1 MRPTAGPGSGL
12 RPGRGGAV
20 VLLAL
25 VLVALVGLALPGH
38 AHAHALLVRSDPP
51 INGALRESP
60 TEVRLFMSEPLQRDF
75 SDASILDAQ
84 GRRVD
89 FGEVAFDAYDPTA
102 LSIPVPRLAPGIYT
116 VAWRTLSLVD
126 GHTWTGSFSFTV
138 LNPDGSAP
146 LGTAFIPSGGTAGPS
161 AAWDAAVKW
170 LGFVAVLALAGT
182 SLFALLVGGPAARR
196 LHAQGVSTAVAFGR
210 RAGADALGV
219 ARVAVIVLFLTTG
232 YAAASAATKLG
243 GLHFLDE
250 ILFDTRIGLWLLV
263 RWALLLL
270 ATLILLAARRGPA
283 RDPRPANRALVVVA
297 AGIIA
302 SLASVSHGAA
312 IDEGWIWGTL
322 FDALHAAAA
331 VLWIGMLA
339 ALVWALWRGRHAGSP
354 RDRRALQTESVRR
367 FSLIAAGTVPVLA
380 VAGLL
385 SLFVQV
391 PAWRGF
397 VDTDWGL
404 AMLVKF
410 AVLTLL
416 FAVAG
421 ANALLLRPRS
431 RAARPG
437 ASPASALERR
447 FRLMMRLEV
456 GLALV
461 VLAATAALTQLP
473 SPRSELPGTEQK
485 LRTIERS
492 FAVDDLRATLRIE
505 PNLVGIN
512 RFDLGLEE
520 AAGGRPSDAVT
531 EVRLHFR
538 YLDDPAVGVLV
549 VPAEPA
555 GDDRWTLAGAFF
567 GLPGDWDVDVEVRRT
582 SRDDAIGGLTTT
594 VEPGYL
600 TVAPFGVEPPGALA
614 LPISQFDWDGV
625 GALWAAIAAGMC
637 IAYRGSLRHAL
648 PERTADRA
656 ADAALAGGTIF
667 MALAIVLLFSVEAAP
682 GRTLDNPAPRTAE
695 SVAAGATLFAANC
708 ASCHGEGGGGDG
720 PLAGSLPQPPA
731 NFRVHVPFH
740 PDGTLY
746 TWITQGIVG
755 TAMQG
760 FAVQLSDQER
770 WDLVNYMRENFD
782 HPLRDD
788 GRAPDVD

>member
-1 MRPTAGPGSGL
+1 MRPGMGRDRRVGSAL
-12 RPGRGGAV
+12 
-20 VLLAL
+20 LLAL
-25 VLVALVGLALPGH
+25 FLTAFVAVAMPGR
-38 AHAHALLVRSDPP
+38 ADAHALLVRSDPP

-75 SDASILDAQ
+75 SDASILDTQ

-102 LSIPVPRLAPGIYT
+102 LSIPVPRLSPGIYT

-126 GHTWTGSFSFTV
+126 GHTWNGSFSFTV

-146 LGTAFIPSGGTAGPS
+146 LGTAFTPSGGAAGPS
-161 AAWDAAVKW
+161 AAWDAAAKW
-170 LGFVAVLALAGT
+170 VGYVAVLALAGT

-196 LHAQGVSTAVAFGR
+196 LHAQGVSRALAFGQ
-210 RAGADALGV
+210 RAGTDALGV

-232 YAAASAATKLG
+232 YAAASAAMKLG

-250 ILFDTRIGLWLLV
+250 ILFDTRIGVWLLV
-263 RWALLLL
+263 GWAMLLL
-270 ATLILLAARRGPA
+270 ATPILLAAGRA

-297 AGIIA
+297 AGLIA
-302 SLASVSHGAA
+302 GLASVSHGAA
-312 IDEGWIWGTL
+312 IDEGWIWATL

-339 ALVWALWRGRHAGSP
+339 ALVGALWRNRREGSP
-354 RDRRALQTESVRR
+354 RERRALQIECVRR

-380 VAGLL
+380 TAGLL

-404 AMLVKF
+404 AMIVKF
-410 AVLTLL
+410 AVLALL

-431 RAARPG
+431 RDAG
-437 ASPASALERR
+437 AGANPASALERR
-447 FRLMMRLEV
+447 FRSMMRLEV

-461 VLAATAALTQLP
+461 VLAASAALTQLP
-473 SPRSELPGTEQK
+473 SPRSELPATEQK
-485 LRTIERS
+485 LRTIEQS

-512 RFDLGLEE
+512 RFDLGLE
-520 AAGGRPSDAVT
+520 AAGGGPPTDAVT
-531 EVRLHFR
+531 AVRLHFR
-538 YLDDPAVGVLV
+538 YLDDPAVGALV

-555 GDDRWTLAGAFF
+555 GDDRWTLTGAFF
-567 GLPGDWDVDVEVRRT
+567 GLPGDWDVDVELRRA

-594 VEPGYL
+594 VEQGYL
-600 TVAPFGVEPPGALA
+600 TVLPFGLEPPGALA
-614 LPISQFDWDGV
+614 LPISQFDWDGI

-637 IAYRGSLRHAL
+637 IAYRGSLRRAL
-648 PERTADRA
+648 PARTAHRA

-682 GRTLDNPAPRTAE
+682 GRTLDNPVPRTAE
-695 SVAAGATLFAANC
+695 SVAVGATLFAANC

-720 PLAGSLPQPPA
+720 PLAGTLPQPPA

-760 FAVQLSDQER
+760 FAVQLSDRER
-770 WDLVNYMRENFD
+770 WDLVNFLRENFD

-788 GRAPDVD
+788 AGTAGGAVGAD